1 MQLFGLGKKK
11 ADDTSEGEPKSPK
24 ADIKQQLGH
33 VLKFAERY
41 ETTIVALA
49 IAALLSVT
57 SLRMLHYMDP
67 QIDDAKV
74 QESLAKNKKSQINPK
89 VVEKIKQLQDN
100 GATPP
105 STAVGGSGR
114 TNPFTE

>member
-11 ADDTSEGEPKSPK
+11 AEGSAEGEPQNPK
-24 ADIKQQLGH
+24 ADIKQQVGRA
-33 VLKFAERY
+33 LKLAERY

-57 SLRMLHYMDP
+57 SLKMLHYMDP
-67 QIDDAKV
+67 QIDDTKV
-74 QESLAKNKKSQINPK
+74 QETLAKNKKSQINPK
-89 VVEKIKQLQDN
+89 TVEKIKQLQDN

-105 STAVGGSGR
+105 STAGSSR
-114 TNPFTE
+114 SNPFTE

>member
-11 ADDTSEGEPKSPK
+11 ADDSAGDETKKPK

-33 VLKFAERY
+33 TFKLAERY

-49 IAALLSVT
+49 IAALLTIT

-74 QESLAKNKKSQINPK
+74 QETLAKNKKSQINPK
-89 VVEKIKQLQDN
+89 VVEKIKALEDN

-105 STAVGGSGR
+105 STAGSSR
-114 TNPFTE
+114 SNPFTE